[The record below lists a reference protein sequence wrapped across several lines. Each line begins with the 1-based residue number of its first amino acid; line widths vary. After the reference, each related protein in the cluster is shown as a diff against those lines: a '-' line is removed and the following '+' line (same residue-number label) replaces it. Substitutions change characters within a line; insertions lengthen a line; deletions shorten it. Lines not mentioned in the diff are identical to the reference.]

1 MDLSFDW
8 DTLKPWLIGLWVLY
22 MPVMAAWIIMKKR
35 EPIATLSWVLSLAA
49 LPWVGLLIYHFLGP
63 QRIVRQQ
70 RRRSMSRRSL
80 EPVLPGDLVTSDDC
94 ATVSHLA
101 QTITHFAPSSAVDV
115 KLLVGGEAT
124 YAALHEA
131 IAGAKHHL
139 HLEYY
144 IFEPDQTGTPLRDA
158 LVTKAREGVRVRLLL
173 DAVGSAKLSK
183 SFLAPLVDAGVEV
196 SWFHP
201 VKLRWIWRPRI
212 NLRNH
217 RKIVVV
223 DGCVAFTG
231 GINIT
236 DEENEAVNPKAF
248 HDLHL
253 RLEGSIVRWLQLA
266 FLEDW
271 HYATGT
277 ALRDEKLWPEPREG
291 TMLAHALP
299 SGPDSVWESIHRV
312 KVEAI
317 HQADKRVWLVT
328 PYFVPGEAARMA
340 LTSAAMRGLD
350 VRVVV
355 PARSDSILVSAA
367 ARSYY
372 DELLASGVRVFEY
385 QPRMLHSK
393 ALLVDDDTCVVGSA
407 NFDHRSFRLNFE
419 LSLLLHDRDLARE
432 LEQEMQATL
441 AQCREVKSD
450 DPPPP
455 FLRRLAD
462 NAARLLSPV
471 L

>member
-8 DTLKPWLIGLWVLY
+8 DTLKPWLIGLWALY
-22 MPVMAAWIIMKKR
+22 MPVMAGWIVMKKR

-70 RRRSMSRRSL
+70 RRRSLSRRSL
-80 EPVLPGDLVTSDDC
+80 EPVLPSDLVTSEDC

-115 KLLVGGEAT
+115 KLLVGGKAT

-158 LVTKAREGVRVRLLL
+158 LVAKAREGVRVRLLL
-173 DAVGSAKLSK
+173 DAVGSAKLSR
-183 SFLAPLVDAGVEV
+183 SFLAPLLDAGVEV
-196 SWFHP
+196 GWFHP

-236 DEENEAVNPKAF
+236 DEENEAVNPEAF
-248 HDLHL
+248 HDLHM

-271 HYATGT
+271 AYATGT

-350 VRVVV
+350 VRLVV
-355 PARSDSILVSAA
+355 PAKSDSILVSAA

-372 DELLASGVRVFEY
+372 DELLASGVRLFEY
-385 QPRMLHSK
+385 QPRMLHTK
-393 ALLVDDDTCVVGSA
+393 ALLVDEHTCVLGSA

-419 LSLLLHDRDLARE
+419 LSLLLHDRDLAKE
-432 LEQEMQATL
+432 LEQEMEATL
-441 AQCREVKSD
+441 AQCREVKAG
-450 DPPPP
+450 DPPLP

-462 NAARLLSPV
+462 NATRLLSPV